1 MTDSQPVL
9 RNLFIEDYRA
19 QIALSDH
26 VLLDVREG
34 EEWAMGHAPG
44 ALHIPLYDLPERLS
58 EVPQGKPVVV
68 MCASGVRSLYGG
80 QFLVENGFSDVYS
93 LDGGINLWARKGLPI
108 ER

>member
-1 MTDSQPVL
+1 MTDSQPML
-9 RNLFIEDYRA
+9 RNLMLDDYRA
-19 QIALSDH
+19 GIASGDH
-26 VLLDVREG
+26 VLLDVRED
-34 EEWAMGHAPG
+34 EEWAMGHVPG

-80 QFLVENGFSDVYS
+80 QFLVESGFSDVYS
-93 LDGGINLWARKGLPI
+93 LDGGINLWVRKGHPV

>member
-1 MTDSQPVL
+1 MADLQPVL
-9 RNLFIEDYRA
+9 QNLFIEDYRA

-26 VLLDVREG
+26 VLLDVRE
-34 EEWAMGHAPG
+34 EDEWMMGHVPG

-80 QFLVENGFSDVYS
+80 QFLVENGFAEVYN
-93 LDGGINLWARKGLPI
+93 LDGGISSWARKGLPI